1 MSSSS
6 KREIDCLSRLQDRS
20 GSIDE
25 IIAFLVEGK
34 LMDLEMAK
42 KVKQSSDEAKEIHAY
57 LKDLSRNDKI
67 QLLEFSW
74 VILPVEIIK
83 IQLVTHRDN
92 RQFTYN
98 F

>member
-1 MSSSS
+1 MSS
-6 KREIDCLSRLQDRS
+6 KREIDCWQRLQDKS

-25 IIAFLVEGK
+25 ILDFLIAEK
-34 LMDLEMAK
+34 LMNAEMAK
-42 KVKQSSDEAKEIHAY
+42 KIKQSSDEAKEIHAF

-67 QLLEFSW
+67 QLLDYSW

-83 IQLVTHRDN
+83 INLVTN
-92 RQFTYN
+92 RNNKLFTYN